1 MWPTGAVVN
10 HSGSCAF
17 EAGPRM
23 RAIGF
28 RPRALASD
36 SFITIRIAAP
46 SEIDDDEAAVTVPSL
61 ANAGFRV
68 GIFSGLHWPGG
79 SSVSSTTSPALPLTV
94 TPAISALKAP
104 LVTAGLARLA
114 LSPGLGSR

>member
-1 MWPTGAVVN
+1 MAPHGAVVN
-10 HSGSCAF
+10 HSGLWAF
-17 EAGPRM
+17 EAWPTM

-28 RPRALASD
+28 RARALASD
-36 SFITIRIAAP
+36 FFITIRIAAP

-104 LVTAGLARLA
+104 LVTAVWGALTPLAGLAIC
-114 LSPGLGSR
+114 